1 MSIKTIKISN
11 IDVEIE
17 KKNIKN
23 LHLGVYPPN
32 GRVRVAAP
40 MKTTDE
46 SIRLMIISKI
56 SWIKKQQNKF
66 QSQLRQSQREYV
78 SGESHYLW
86 GTRYLLNVIYHKGAA
101 KVIIRN
107 KKFIDLY
114 VRDGT
119 SRDQRERVMTN
130 WYREQ
135 IKAVIPDIIQKW
147 EPLMNVAVDEW
158 RVKAMK
164 TKWGTCNVN
173 AKRIW
178 LNLHLVKK
186 PPQCIEYVV
195 VHEMVHL
202 KERTHN
208 SRFVSLMDNYYP
220 NWRTIRD
227 ELNMFMLDFVESFK
241 E

>member
-158 RVKAMK
+158 RDRKS
-164 TKWGTCNVN
+164 
-173 AKRIW
+173 
-178 LNLHLVKK
+178 
-186 PPQCIEYVV
+186 VV
-195 VHEMVHL
+195 
-202 KERTHN
+202 
-208 SRFVSLMDNYYP
+208 
-220 NWRTIRD
+220 
-227 ELNMFMLDFVESFK
+227 
-241 E
+241 